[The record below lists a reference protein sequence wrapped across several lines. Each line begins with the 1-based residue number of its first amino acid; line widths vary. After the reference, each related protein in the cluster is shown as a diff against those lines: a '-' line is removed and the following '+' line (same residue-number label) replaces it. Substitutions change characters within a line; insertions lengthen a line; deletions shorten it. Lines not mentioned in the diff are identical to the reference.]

1 MGHLCDNMFELDM
14 LLSDPVGHMLGYL
27 ILAFNYSEGSN
38 INIYTVLVLI
48 EVCMEFGA
56 CVPQRQIYRAC
67 MIRWKKNY
75 CVSWENFFKEM

>member
-1 MGHLCDNMFELDM
+1 MCTLKNWKIVFMGHLRDDMFELDT

-56 CVPQRQIYRAC
+56 CVPQ
-67 MIRWKKNY
+67 
-75 CVSWENFFKEM
+75 